1 MNNTPLYD
9 RIERS
14 LTERKSQSMF
24 RSVKTFSGRQSID
37 LSTNSYLALH
47 SIPEITAE
55 AERLAVKRSPSLP
68 AGDLE
73 GEYSGAKL
81 CGNLASR
88 LVAENSSLYTS
99 LEQEIADWE
108 KTESALIF
116 SSGYAANVGII
127 QAICNRDTE
136 VYCDRLNH
144 ASIYDG
150 IALSG
155 CKLIRYRHNDMTD
168 LQSRLSLSHAKE
180 KLIITDT
187 VFSMDGDRA
196 PLADIVE
203 LAQKNCAMVMVDEAH
218 ATGIFGH
225 DGSGLAEATGT
236 QDHIDIRMGTLSKAL
251 AGLGGYFAGSNL
263 LRDYFVNFSRSF
275 VYSTGLP
282 HASLAFTLA
291 TIRYIRKNPG
301 LGQSLLT
308 KASTLREKIQM
319 AGYSTLDSSTQI
331 IPCVVKSKD
340 EALLLSDFLKDQGIT
355 APAIRPPTVPE
366 GLSRIRISCHLGLTE
381 NDEKRIIDQLKRWK
395 KSHE

>member
-1 MNNTPLYD
+1 MNNTPIYD
-9 RIERS
+9 RIERL
-14 LTERKSQSMF
+14 LTERSHQSMF
-24 RSVKTFSGRQSID
+24 RSVKSFSGQSPID

-47 SIPEITAE
+47 DNIQILDDVRSLTGTTA
-55 AERLAVKRSPSLP
+55 
-68 AGDLE
+68 
-73 GEYSGAKL
+73 

-88 LVAENSSLYTS
+88 LVAEHSLLYTL

-108 KTESALIF
+108 KTESALVF

-127 QAICNRDTE
+127 QAICTRDTE
-136 VYCDRLNH
+136 AYCDRLNH

-168 LQSRLSLSHAKE
+168 LQNKLSLSNA

-196 PLADIVE
+196 PLTDIVE
-203 LAQKNCAMVMVDEAH
+203 LAQKNRAMIMVDEAH
-218 ATGIFGH
+218 ATGIFGK
-225 DGSGLAEATGT
+225 DGSGLVEATGT
-236 QDHIDIRMGTLSKAL
+236 QDHVDIRMGTLSKAL
-251 AGLGGYFAGSNL
+251 AGLGGYFAGSTI

-308 KASTLREKIQM
+308 KAERLRDKIRDT
-319 AGYSTLDSSTQI
+319 GFSTLDSSTQI
-331 IPCVVKSKD
+331 IPCIVKSKD
-340 EALLLSDFLKDQGIT
+340 DAILLSIFLKDQGIN
-355 APAIRPPTVPE
+355 APAIRPPTVPD
-366 GLSRIRISCHLGLTE
+366 GLSRIRLSCHLGLTE
-381 NDEKRIIDQLKRWK
+381 ADEELLIDQLKRWK

>member
-24 RSVKTFSGRQSID
+24 RSVKTFSGQPSID

-47 SIPEITAE
+47 DNEQI
-55 AERLAVKRSPSLP
+55 LADAHSLT
-68 AGDLE
+68 DTTV
-73 GEYSGAKL
+73 

-88 LVAENSSLYTS
+88 LVAEHSLLYTT

-108 KTESALIF
+108 KTESALVF

-127 QAICNRDTE
+127 QAICTRDTE

-155 CKLIRYRHNDMTD
+155 CKLIRYHHNDMTD
-168 LQSRLSLSHAKE
+168 LQNKLSLSHAME

-203 LAQKNCAMVMVDEAH
+203 LARKNGTMVMVDEAH
-218 ATGIFGH
+218 ATGIFGQ
-225 DGSGLAEATGT
+225 DGSGLVEATGT
-236 QDHIDIRMGTLSKAL
+236 QDQNG
-251 AGLGGYFAGSNL
+251 N
-263 LRDYFVNFSRSF
+263 
-275 VYSTGLP
+275 
-282 HASLAFTLA
+282 
-291 TIRYIRKNPG
+291 
-301 LGQSLLT
+301 
-308 KASTLREKIQM
+308 
-319 AGYSTLDSSTQI
+319 TQ
-331 IPCVVKSKD
+331 
-340 EALLLSDFLKDQGIT
+340 
-355 APAIRPPTVPE
+355 
-366 GLSRIRISCHLGLTE
+366 
-381 NDEKRIIDQLKRWK
+381 
-395 KSHE
+395 

>member
-1 MNNTPLYD
+1 
-9 RIERS
+9 
-14 LTERKSQSMF
+14 MF
-24 RSVKTFSGRQSID
+24 RSVKAFTDKPSID

-47 SIPEITAE
+47 DNAEILDDA
-55 AERLAVKRSPSLP
+55 RSLT
-68 AGDLE
+68 
-73 GEYSGAKL
+73 GATV

-88 LVAENSSLYTS
+88 LVAEHSSLYS
-99 LEQEIADWE
+99 ILEQEIADWE
-108 KTESALIF
+108 KTESALVF
-116 SSGYAANVGII
+116 SSGYAANAGII
-127 QAICNRDTE
+127 QALCTRDTE

-155 CKLIRYRHNDMTD
+155 CKLIRYHHNDMSD
-168 LQSRLSLSHAKE
+168 LQNKLSVSHAKE

-187 VFSMDGDRA
+187 VFSMDGDKA

-203 LAQKNCAMVMVDEAH
+203 LAQKCNAMVMVDEAH

-225 DGSGLAEATGT
+225 NGSGLVEATGT
-236 QDHIDIRMGTLSKAL
+236 QDYIDIRMGTLSKAL
-251 AGLGGYFAGSNL
+251 AGLGGYFAGTNL

-301 LGQSLLT
+301 LGQLLLT
-308 KASTLREKIQM
+308 KAEQLREKINE
-319 AGYSTLDSSTQI
+319 AGFSTLDSSTQI
-331 IPCVVKSKD
+331 IPCIVKSKD
-340 EALLLSDFLKDQGIT
+340 EALLLSAFLNDQGIT

-366 GLSRIRISCHLGLTE
+366 GLSRIRISCHLGLTDT
-381 NDEKRIIDQLKRWK
+381 DEHLLIDQLKRWK
-395 KSHE
+395 QSHE

>member
-14 LTERKSQSMF
+14 LAERKSHSMF
-24 RSVKTFSGRQSID
+24 RSVKPIICRPSID

-47 SIPEITAE
+47 DNEQI
-55 AERLAVKRSPSLP
+55 LADTRSLT
-68 AGDLE
+68 GTIV
-73 GEYSGAKL
+73 

-88 LVAENSSLYTS
+88 LVSEHSLLYTM

-108 KTESALIF
+108 NTESALVF
-116 SSGYAANVGII
+116 SSGYAANAGII
-127 QAICNRDTE
+127 QAICTRDTE

-168 LQSRLSLSHAKE
+168 LQNKLSVSHARE

-203 LAQKNCAMVMVDEAH
+203 LAKKNNAMVMVDEAH

-225 DGSGLAEATGT
+225 KGSGLVEATGT
-236 QDHIDIRMGTLSKAL
+236 HDYIDIRMGTLSKAL

-291 TIRYIRKNPG
+291 TIRHIRNNPG
-301 LGQSLLT
+301 LGRVLLT
-308 KASTLREKIQM
+308 KAEHFREKIKE
-319 AGYSTLDSSTQI
+319 AGFSTLDSSTQI
-331 IPCVVKSKD
+331 IPCVVKSND
-340 EALLLSDFLKDQGIT
+340 NALSLSAFLKDQGII

-366 GLSRIRISCHLGLTE
+366 GLSRIRISCHLGLTQQ
-381 NDEKRIIDQLKRWK
+381 DELMIIEQLKRWK
-395 KSHE
+395 TSHE

>member
-24 RSVKTFSGRQSID
+24 RSVKTFSGQPAID

-47 SIPEITAE
+47 DDVQILED
-55 AERLAVKRSPSLP
+55 VRSLT
-68 AGDLE
+68 GTTV
-73 GEYSGAKL
+73 

-88 LVAENSSLYTS
+88 LVAEHSSLYTM

-108 KTESALIF
+108 KSECALVF

-127 QAICNRDTE
+127 QAICTRDTE

-168 LQSRLSLSHAKE
+168 LQNKLRLSHNKE

-187 VFSMDGDRA
+187 IFSMDGDRA

-203 LAQKNCAMVMVDEAH
+203 IAKKYNTLVMVDEAH
-218 ATGIFGH
+218 ATGIFGQ

-236 QDHIDIRMGTLSKAL
+236 RDHIDIRMGTLSKAL
-251 AGLGGYFAGSNL
+251 AGVGGYFAGTKL
-263 LRDYFVNFSRSF
+263 LRDYFVNFSRSL

-291 TIRYIRKNPG
+291 TIRHIRNNPG
-301 LGQSLLT
+301 LGHSLLT
-308 KASTLREKIQM
+308 KAERFREKINE
-319 AGYSTLDSSTQI
+319 AGFSTLDSSTQI
-331 IPCVVKSKD
+331 IPCIVKSND
-340 EALLLSDFLKDQGIT
+340 DAILLSDFLKEQGI
-355 APAIRPPTVPE
+355 AVPAIRPPTVPD

-381 NDEKRIIDQLKRWK
+381 NDESVIIEQLKRWE

>member
-14 LTERKSQSMF
+14 LKERTSQSMF
-24 RSVKTFSGRQSID
+24 RSVKTFTGQPSID

-47 SIPEITAE
+47 DNAAILDNA
-55 AERLAVKRSPSLP
+55 RSLTGS
-68 AGDLE
+68 
-73 GEYSGAKL
+73 KV

-88 LVAENSSLYTS
+88 LVAEHSSLYS
-99 LEQEIADWE
+99 MLELEIANWE
-108 KTESALIF
+108 KTESALVF

-127 QAICNRDTE
+127 QAICTRDTE

-155 CKLIRYRHNDMTD
+155 CKLIRYRHNDMSD
-168 LQSRLSLSHAKE
+168 LKNKLSLSHAKE

-187 VFSMDGDRA
+187 VFSMDGDQA
-196 PLADIVE
+196 PLADIVD
-203 LAQKNCAMVMVDEAH
+203 LAQKNNAMIMVDEAH
-218 ATGIFGH
+218 ATGIFGQ

-251 AGLGGYFAGSNL
+251 AGLGGYFAGTSL

-308 KASTLREKIQM
+308 KAERLREKIKET
-319 AGYSTLDSSTQI
+319 GFSTLDSSTQI

-340 EALLLSDFLKDQGIT
+340 EALLLSTFLNDKGIT

-366 GLSRIRISCHLGLTE
+366 GLSRIRISCHLGLSET
-381 NDEKRIIDQLKRWK
+381 DELLLIDLLKRWK

>member
-14 LTERKSQSMF
+14 LKERTSQSMF
-24 RSVKTFSGRQSID
+24 RSVKTFTGRPSID

-47 SIPEITAE
+47 DNAAILDTA
-55 AERLAVKRSPSLP
+55 RSLT
-68 AGDLE
+68 GTNV
-73 GEYSGAKL
+73 

-88 LVAENSSLYTS
+88 LVAEHSSLYS
-99 LEQEIADWE
+99 MLEQEIADWE
-108 KTESALIF
+108 KTESALVF

-155 CKLIRYRHNDMTD
+155 CKLIRYRHNDMSD
-168 LQSRLSLSHAKE
+168 LQNKLSFSHAKE

-187 VFSMDGDRA
+187 IFSMDGDRA
-196 PLADIVE
+196 PLADIVD
-203 LAQKNCAMVMVDEAH
+203 LAHKHNAMIMVDEAH
-218 ATGIFGH
+218 ATGIFGQN
-225 DGSGLAEATGT
+225 GSGLVEATGT

-251 AGLGGYFAGSNL
+251 AGLGGYFAGTNL

-308 KASTLREKIQM
+308 KAEQLREKIK
-319 AGYSTLDSSTQI
+319 ATGFSTLDSSTQI
-331 IPCVVKSKD
+331 IPCIVTSKD
-340 EALLLSDFLKDQGIT
+340 EALLLSAFLNDNGIT

-366 GLSRIRISCHLGLTE
+366 GLSRIRISCHLGLSET
-381 NDEKRIIDQLKRWK
+381 DEHLLIDLLKRWK